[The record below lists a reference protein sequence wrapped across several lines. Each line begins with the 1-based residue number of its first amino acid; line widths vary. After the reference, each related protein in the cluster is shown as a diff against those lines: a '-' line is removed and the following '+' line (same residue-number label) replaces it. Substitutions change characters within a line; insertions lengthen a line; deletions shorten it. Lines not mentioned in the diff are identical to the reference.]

1 MPDDSVPELHDQDS
15 DRLTREAIA
24 AMGSRLKEVSLQYEP
39 AIDTL
44 WITLEY
50 RERACFSQQ
59 QLDDYRRLFA
69 DLKSFQDACR
79 SSGASPL
86 KFAVFRSSEPGV
98 WCLGGDLDLF
108 SSCIR
113 TQDRDRLLAYAY
125 GCVDAGY
132 LANASLD
139 CGILT
144 VCLVQGQAL
153 GGGLESA
160 RSCQVVIAEE
170 GSTFGLPEIRFNM
183 FPGMGAFSFLGRR
196 IGLPAAIDLMTSGEI
211 LDADRLLEMRGI
223 DRLVP
228 KGEGESAT
236 RAYIRSIHRQH
247 GAHLAIQAARQI
259 MDPISLEEV
268 RAITKHWVESAM
280 KVPESDLKLMA
291 RIVRSQAGLRSRLQ
305 ASE

>member
-1 MPDDSVPELHDQDS
+1 MPDDRTSEFNETGAA
-15 DRLTREAIA
+15 LTQRTINAIA
-24 AMGSRLKEVSLQYEP
+24 LGLKEVSLQYEP
-39 AIDTL
+39 GIDTL

-59 QLDDYRRLFA
+59 QLNDYRKLFA
-69 DLKSFQDACR
+69 ELKAFQDGCR
-79 SSGASPL
+79 GSGAAPI

-113 TQDRDRLLAYAY
+113 DQDRERLLAYAY

-139 CGILT
+139 CGVIT
-144 VCLVQGQAL
+144 ICLVQGQAL

-170 GSTFGLPEIRFNM
+170 GSSFGLPEIRFNM

-211 LDADRLLEMRGI
+211 LDAERLLAMRGI
-223 DRLVP
+223 ERLVP
-228 KGEGESAT
+228 KGEGEKGT
-236 RAYIRSIHRQH
+236 RDYIRSIHRQH

-280 KVPESDLKLMA
+280 AVPEGDLRLMA
-291 RIVRSQAGLRSRLQ
+291 RIVRSQAGLRARNQ
-305 ASE
+305 AAE